1 MTTATLTQTEKVAL
15 LRDLD
20 EASLK
25 SSNCYATGYRD
36 MRRVLALWG
45 FDVSGNEAQRIHR
58 DLSNEITS
66 DSEIANNAPKRAAA
80 AKGLNLSAGMTIS
93 YLSPLGEKRTGV
105 VKTVSKSGK
114 TVDVIRAD
122 GKPDIASRN
131 IQVI

>member
-1 MTTATLTQTEKVAL
+1 MTIATLTQTEKVAL

-45 FDVSGNEAQRIHR
+45 FEASGTEAQRIHR
-58 DLSNEITS
+58 DLSNEITP
-66 DSEIANNAPKRAAA
+66 DSEVIIKVPKRAAA
-80 AKGLNLSAGMTIS
+80 AKGLNLSAGMMIS
-93 YLSPLGEKRTGV
+93 YISPLGDERTGV
-105 VKTVSKSGK
+105 VKAVSKSGK

-122 GKPDIASRN
+122 GKLDIASRN